1 MAAASPMVQIEVLL
15 TKLRDDIEAS
25 YISKGLKASGFF
37 GENLRL
43 EMGANNAKITAPRY
57 VGAMEGGR
65 VAGCRPPVSIIRD
78 WIIAKNKLGAN
89 IPLEAAYP
97 IAKRIGEEGI
107 KVPNRFN
114 PGGVVSD
121 VLNPARVLKLQ
132 NDIVTIIRYAIID
145 TLNIK

>member
-1 MAAASPMVQIEVLL
+1 MLEIEVLL
-15 TKLRDDIEAS
+15 TRLRDDIEAS
-25 YISKGLKASGFF
+25 YIQKGLVASGNFAS
-37 GENLRL
+37 ELKL
-43 EMGANNAKITAPRY
+43 EVTNNSAKITAPRY

-65 VAGCRPPVSIIRD
+65 VAGKRPPLAIIRQ
-78 WIIAKNKLGAN
+78 WIIDKNRQGAN

-107 KVPNRFN
+107 KVPNKHN

-121 VLNPARVLKLQ
+121 VLNPARVLSLQ
-132 NDIVTIIRYAIID
+132 RDIITIIRYTIID

>member
-1 MAAASPMVQIEVLL
+1 MKRDPITEIEVLL

-25 YISKGLKASGFF
+25 YKAKGLMASGNF
-37 GENLRL
+37 
-43 EMGANNAKITAPRY
+43 AKELKLVVGSNSAQITAPRY

-65 VAGCRPPVSIIRD
+65 AAGRRPPVAIIRD
-78 WIIAKNKLGAN
+78 WIIAKNKMGAN

-97 IAKRIGEEGI
+97 IAKKIGEEGI
-107 KVPNRFN
+107 KVPNKYN

-132 NDIVTIIRYAIID
+132 NEIVTIIRYAIID

>member
-1 MAAASPMVQIEVLL
+1 MARNAMLEIEVLL

-25 YISKGLKASGFF
+25 YKAKGLMASGNFAKELKLVVD
-37 GENLRL
+37 G
-43 EMGANNAKITAPRY
+43 NNARITAPRY

-65 VAGCRPPVSIIRD
+65 AVGKRPPLWIIRK
-78 WIIAKNKLGAN
+78 WIEDKNRQGAN
-89 IPLEAAYP
+89 IPLTAAYP
-97 IAKRIGEEGI
+97 IAKAIGEFGI
-107 KVPNRFN
+107 KVPNSHN

-132 NDIVTIIRYAIID
+132 NEIVTIIKYAIID

>member
-1 MAAASPMVQIEVLL
+1 MAVNPTIQIEVLL

-25 YISKGLKASGFF
+25 YIAKGLKASGNFA
-37 GENLRL
+37 ENLKL
-43 EMGANNAKITAPRY
+43 EMNGNNARITAPRY

-65 VAGCRPPVSIIRD
+65 VAGRRPPVAIIRD
-78 WIIAKNKLGAN
+78 WIIAKNKMGAN

-97 IAKRIGEEGI
+97 IAKKIGEEGI
-107 KVPNRFN
+107 KVPNEHN

-132 NDIVTIIRYAIID
+132 NEIVTIIRYAIID

>member
-1 MAAASPMVQIEVLL
+1 MTEIKVLL

-25 YISKGLKASGFF
+25 YKAKGLMASGNF
-37 GENLRL
+37 
-43 EMGANNAKITAPRY
+43 AKELKLVVGSNSAQITAPRY

-65 VAGCRPPVSIIRD
+65 AAGRRPPVAIIRD
-78 WIIAKNKLGAN
+78 WIIAKNKMGAN

-97 IAKRIGEEGI
+97 IAKKIGEEGI
-107 KVPNRFN
+107 KVPNEHN

-132 NDIVTIIRYAIID
+132 SEIVTIIRYAVID

>member
-1 MAAASPMVQIEVLL
+1 MTEIEVLL

-25 YISKGLKASGFF
+25 YKAKGLMASGNF
-37 GENLRL
+37 
-43 EMGANNAKITAPRY
+43 AKELKLVVGSNSAQITAPRY

-65 VAGCRPPVSIIRD
+65 AAGRRPPVAIIRD
-78 WIIAKNKLGAN
+78 WIIAKNKMGAN

-97 IAKRIGEEGI
+97 IAKKIGEEGI
-107 KVPNRFN
+107 KVPNEHN

-132 NDIVTIIRYAIID
+132 SEIVAIIRYAIID

>member
-1 MAAASPMVQIEVLL
+1 MARNAMLEIEVLL

-25 YISKGLKASGFF
+25 YKAKGLMASGNFAKELKLVVS
-37 GENLRL
+37 G
-43 EMGANNAKITAPRY
+43 NNAKITAPRY

-65 VAGCRPPVSIIRD
+65 IAGKRPPLWIIRK
-78 WIIAKNKLGAN
+78 WIEDKNKQGAN
-89 IPLEAAYP
+89 IPLTAAYP
-97 IAKRIGEEGI
+97 IAKLIGEEGI
-107 KVPNRFN
+107 KVPNSHN

-132 NDIVTIIRYAIID
+132 NEIVTIIKYAIID

>member
-1 MAAASPMVQIEVLL
+1 MARNAMLEIEVLL

-25 YISKGLKASGFF
+25 YKAKGLMASGNFAKELKLVVS
-37 GENLRL
+37 G
-43 EMGANNAKITAPRY
+43 NNAKITAPRY

-65 VAGCRPPVSIIRD
+65 AVGKRPPLWIIRK
-78 WIIAKNKLGAN
+78 WIEDKNKQGAN
-89 IPLEAAYP
+89 IPLSAAYP
-97 IAKRIGEEGI
+97 IAKLIGEEGI
-107 KVPNRFN
+107 KVPNSHN

-132 NDIVTIIRYAIID
+132 NEIVTIIKYAIID

>member
-1 MAAASPMVQIEVLL
+1 MARNAVLEIEVLL

-25 YISKGLKASGFF
+25 YKAKGLMASGNFAKELKLVV
-37 GENLRL
+37 G
-43 EMGANNAKITAPRY
+43 GNNARITAPRY

-65 VAGCRPPVSIIRD
+65 IAGKRPPLRIIRK
-78 WIIAKNKLGAN
+78 WIEDKNRQGAN
-89 IPLEAAYP
+89 IPLTAAYP
-97 IAKRIGEEGI
+97 IAKAIGEEGV
-107 KVPNRFN
+107 KVPNSHN

-132 NDIVTIIRYAIID
+132 NEIVTIIKYAIID

>member
-1 MAAASPMVQIEVLL
+1 MTEIEVLL

-25 YISKGLKASGFF
+25 YKAKGLMASGNF
-37 GENLRL
+37 
-43 EMGANNAKITAPRY
+43 AKELKLVVGSNSAQITAPRY

-65 VAGCRPPVSIIRD
+65 AAGRRPPVAIIRD
-78 WIIAKNKLGAN
+78 WIIAKNKMGAN

-97 IAKRIGEEGI
+97 IAKKIGEEGI
-107 KVPNRFN
+107 KVPNKYN

-132 NDIVTIIRYAIID
+132 NEIVTIIRYAIID

>member
-1 MAAASPMVQIEVLL
+1 MARNAILEIEVLL

-25 YISKGLKASGFF
+25 YKAKGLMASGNFAKELKLVV
-37 GENLRL
+37 GRNS
-43 EMGANNAKITAPRY
+43 AKITAPRY

-65 VAGCRPPVSIIRD
+65 AVGKRPPLWIIRK
-78 WIIAKNKLGAN
+78 WIEDKNKQGAN
-89 IPLEAAYP
+89 IPLTAAYP
-97 IAKRIGEEGI
+97 IAKAIGEFGI
-107 KVPNRFN
+107 KVPNSHN

-132 NDIVTIIRYAIID
+132 NEIVTIIKYAIID

>member
-1 MAAASPMVQIEVLL
+1 MARNAMLEIEVLL

-25 YISKGLKASGFF
+25 YKAKGLMASGNFAKELKLVVS
-37 GENLRL
+37 G
-43 EMGANNAKITAPRY
+43 NNARITAPRY

-65 VAGCRPPVSIIRD
+65 AVGKRPPLWIIRK
-78 WIIAKNKLGAN
+78 WIEDKNRQGAN
-89 IPLEAAYP
+89 IPLTAAYP
-97 IAKRIGEEGI
+97 IAKLIGEEGI
-107 KVPNRFN
+107 KVPNSHN

-132 NDIVTIIRYAIID
+132 NEIVTIIKYAIID

>member
-1 MAAASPMVQIEVLL
+1 MTEIEVLL

-25 YISKGLKASGFF
+25 YKAKGLMASGNF
-37 GENLRL
+37 
-43 EMGANNAKITAPRY
+43 AKELKLAVGSNSAQITAPRY

-65 VAGCRPPVSIIRD
+65 AAGRRPPVAIIRD
-78 WIIAKNKLGAN
+78 WIIAKNKMGAN

-97 IAKRIGEEGI
+97 IAKKIGEEGI
-107 KVPNRFN
+107 KVPNEHN

-132 NDIVTIIRYAIID
+132 SEIVTIIRYAIID

>member
-1 MAAASPMVQIEVLL
+1 MARNAMLEIEVLL

-25 YISKGLKASGFF
+25 YKAKGLMASGNFAKELKLVVS
-37 GENLRL
+37 G
-43 EMGANNAKITAPRY
+43 NNARITAPRY

-65 VAGCRPPVSIIRD
+65 AVGKRPPLWIIRK
-78 WIIAKNKLGAN
+78 WIEDKNRQGAN
-89 IPLEAAYP
+89 IPLTAAYP
-97 IAKRIGEEGI
+97 IAKAIGEEGI
-107 KVPNRFN
+107 KVPNKHN

-132 NDIVTIIRYAIID
+132 NEIVTIIKYAIID

>member
-1 MAAASPMVQIEVLL
+1 MKRDPMTEIEVLL

-25 YISKGLKASGFF
+25 YKAKGLMASGNF
-37 GENLRL
+37 
-43 EMGANNAKITAPRY
+43 AKELKLVVGSNSAQITAPRY

-65 VAGCRPPVSIIRD
+65 AAGRRPPVAIIRD
-78 WIIAKNKLGAN
+78 WIIAKNKMGAN

-97 IAKRIGEEGI
+97 IAKKIGEEGI
-107 KVPNRFN
+107 KVPNEHN

-132 NDIVTIIRYAIID
+132 SEIVTIIRYAIID

>member
-1 MAAASPMVQIEVLL
+1 MKRDPMTEIEILL

-25 YISKGLKASGFF
+25 YKAKGLMASGNF
-37 GENLRL
+37 
-43 EMGANNAKITAPRY
+43 AKELKLVVGSNSAQITAPRY

-65 VAGCRPPVSIIRD
+65 AAGRRPPVAIIRD
-78 WIIAKNKLGAN
+78 WIIAKNKMGAN

-97 IAKRIGEEGI
+97 IAKKIGEEGI
-107 KVPNRFN
+107 KVPNEHN

-132 NDIVTIIRYAIID
+132 SEIVTIIRYAIID

>member
-1 MAAASPMVQIEVLL
+1 MKRDPITEIEVLL

-25 YISKGLKASGFF
+25 YKAKGLMASGNFAKELKLVVS
-37 GENLRL
+37 G
-43 EMGANNAKITAPRY
+43 NNARITAPRY

-65 VAGCRPPVSIIRD
+65 IAGKRPPLWIIRK
-78 WIIAKNKLGAN
+78 WIEDKNRQGAT
-89 IPLEAAYP
+89 IPLNAAYP
-97 IAKRIGEEGI
+97 IAKAIGESGI
-107 KVPNRFN
+107 KVPNSHN

-132 NDIVTIIRYAIID
+132 NEIVTIIRYTIID

>member
-1 MAAASPMVQIEVLL
+1 MARNAILEIEVLL

-25 YISKGLKASGFF
+25 YKAKGLMASGNFAKELKLAVS
-37 GENLRL
+37 G
-43 EMGANNAKITAPRY
+43 NNAKITAPRY

-65 VAGCRPPVSIIRD
+65 AVGKRPPLWIIRK
-78 WIIAKNKLGAN
+78 WIEDKNKQGAN
-89 IPLEAAYP
+89 IPLTAAYP
-97 IAKRIGEEGI
+97 IAKAIGEFGI
-107 KVPNRFN
+107 KVPNSHN

-132 NDIVTIIRYAIID
+132 NEIITIIRYAIID

>member
-1 MAAASPMVQIEVLL
+1 MLEIEVLL
-15 TKLRDDIEAS
+15 TRLRDDIEAS
-25 YISKGLKASGFF
+25 YIQKGLVASGNFAK
-37 GENLRL
+37 ELKL
-43 EMGANNAKITAPRY
+43 EMTNNSAKITAPRY

-65 VAGCRPPVSIIRD
+65 VAGRRPPLAVIRQ
-78 WIIAKNKLGAN
+78 WIIDKNRQGAN

-107 KVPNRFN
+107 KVPNKHN

-121 VLNPARVLKLQ
+121 VLNPARVLSLQ
-132 NDIVTIIRYAIID
+132 RDIITIIRYTIID

>member
-1 MAAASPMVQIEVLL
+1 MAVNPTIQIEVLL

-25 YISKGLKASGFF
+25 YIAKGLKASGNFA
-37 GENLRL
+37 ENLKL
-43 EMGANNAKITAPRY
+43 EMNGNNAKITAPRY

-65 VAGCRPPVSIIRD
+65 AAGRCPPVAIIRD
-78 WIIAKNKLGAN
+78 WIIAKNKMGAK

-97 IAKRIGEEGI
+97 IAKKIGEEGI
-107 KVPNRFN
+107 KVPNKYN

-132 NDIVTIIRYAIID
+132 NEIVTIIRYAIID

>member
-1 MAAASPMVQIEVLL
+1 MKRDPMTEIEVLL

-25 YISKGLKASGFF
+25 YKAKGLMASGNF
-37 GENLRL
+37 
-43 EMGANNAKITAPRY
+43 AKELKLVVGSNSAQITAPRY

-65 VAGCRPPVSIIRD
+65 AAGRRPPVAIIRD
-78 WIIAKNKLGAN
+78 WIIAKNKMGAN

-97 IAKRIGEEGI
+97 IAKKIGEEGI
-107 KVPNRFN
+107 KVPNEHN

-132 NDIVTIIRYAIID
+132 NEIVTIIRYAIID

>member
-1 MAAASPMVQIEVLL
+1 MKRDPMTEIEVLL

-25 YISKGLKASGFF
+25 YKAKGLMASGNFAKELKLVV
-37 GENLRL
+37 GS
-43 EMGANNAKITAPRY
+43 NNARITAPRY

-65 VAGCRPPVSIIRD
+65 VAGRRPPVAIIRD
-78 WIIAKNKLGAN
+78 WIIAKNKLGAK

-97 IAKRIGEEGI
+97 IAKKIGEEGI
-107 KVPNRFN
+107 KVPNEHN

-132 NDIVTIIRYAIID
+132 NEIVTIIRYAIID

>member
-1 MAAASPMVQIEVLL
+1 MARNAILEIGVLL

-25 YISKGLKASGFF
+25 YKAKGLMASGNFAKELKLVVS
-37 GENLRL
+37 G
-43 EMGANNAKITAPRY
+43 NNAKITAPRY

-65 VAGCRPPVSIIRD
+65 AVGKRPPLWIIRK
-78 WIIAKNKLGAN
+78 WIEDKNKHGAN
-89 IPLEAAYP
+89 IPLTAAYP
-97 IAKRIGEEGI
+97 IAKLIGEEGI
-107 KVPNRFN
+107 KVPNSHN

-132 NDIVTIIRYAIID
+132 NEIVTIIRYAIID

>member
-1 MAAASPMVQIEVLL
+1 MARNAMLEIEVLL

-25 YISKGLKASGFF
+25 YKAKGLMASGNF
-37 GENLRL
+37 
-43 EMGANNAKITAPRY
+43 AKELKLVVGRNSAQITAPRY

-65 VAGCRPPVSIIRD
+65 AVGKRPPLWIIRK
-78 WIIAKNKLGAN
+78 WIEDKNKQGAN
-89 IPLEAAYP
+89 IPLTAAYP
-97 IAKRIGEEGI
+97 IAKAIGEFGI
-107 KVPNRFN
+107 KVPNSHN

-132 NDIVTIIRYAIID
+132 NEIVTIIKYAIID

>member
-1 MAAASPMVQIEVLL
+1 MTEIEVLL

-25 YISKGLKASGFF
+25 YKAKGLMASGNF
-37 GENLRL
+37 
-43 EMGANNAKITAPRY
+43 AKELKLVVGSNSAQITAPRY

-65 VAGCRPPVSIIRD
+65 AAGRRPPVAIIRD
-78 WIIAKNKLGAN
+78 WIIAKNKMGAN

-97 IAKRIGEEGI
+97 IAKKIGEEGI
-107 KVPNRFN
+107 KVPNKYN

-132 NDIVTIIRYAIID
+132 SEIVTIIRYAIID